1 MSNAD
6 PAVATCPRCPF
17 LGTLQWAVES
27 ESLRAT
33 EFPVASKKIQ
43 LPSRRRAEAASLAF
57 VAALATGV
65 ASAPAQAP
73 TVPAS
78 PGAVSVG
85 HQPGLVLAARDA
97 RHRVRFITRTPNFYL
112 DADESPHPALAASFE
127 AEWTGFLL
135 VLRTADYTFDRAG
148 AQVFIDGKP
157 IGDEPIRIES
167 GRRPVRI
174 AYRRAD
180 GPARL
185 RIRWKA
191 AYFDWEPIPPD
202 RWSHDPGAGPT
213 RQDFLIEQGRRLAED
228 YGCVNCHRTESK
240 SLRGRP
246 GHDLTGI
253 ASRVATPWLAH
264 WIEDPRAFRP
274 RSPMP
279 RQLTPEQSRDAAA
292 YFASLAQGGDFEFQ
306 RMSKEAGPF
315 HGQQL
320 FATLGCAACHENPE
334 SDPAQALDG
343 LGSKMSVAALKAYLL
358 DPARF
363 DPAGRMPSSALTDK
377 EAYNLAT
384 LLTRSRNP
392 VFEQPTEKGDANR
405 GRSVIRFAGCL
416 ACHALDG
423 EAAASNEHAAPE
435 LSRLS
440 PDKGCLAE
448 DPTGVPI
455 YSLEDDQR
463 RALNAFVAAYHEHPD
478 ISPSPV
484 YDLPRRMRQLGCV
497 TCHQVDH
504 IGPTAPVAET
514 APTLSEAGAKL
525 TPSWIASTLD
535 GSADNHH
542 RRQLRMPRYDAA
554 VSEPFVAALA
564 KASGLAPDTAS
575 DTGPTE
581 TAFSTTAARGVGF
594 LGTNASRDG
603 MGCVGCHGFQGH
615 DPLGEDGPDLTH
627 AGRRLRSD
635 WFRRWMRDP
644 ARIVSGTSMPN
655 YFTSTARA
663 ETEQTIGA
671 LWAALS
677 HGEGIPLPEG
687 LAGGPPEDRE
697 SLLVP
702 KDDPIV
708 VRWYMPEATPAA
720 IAVGLPGGVSY
731 CFDAGESRLRYAW
744 LGGFLDTTGTLTEKR
759 DPATQR
765 TRTPDLIGDIFYR
778 TVEHPLRVGSPE
790 RLPATRFRGYRLVD
804 GHPEFHYEIGGVEV
818 HERITATDKKDG
830 IQREFRLPQ
839 VDQPTWLLLEE
850 DEAVTIT
857 SSIENAIDGRLT
869 IPVGRDVRFVVT
881 AKRRPQ

>member
-1 MSNAD
+1 M
-6 PAVATCPRCPF
+6 
-17 LGTLQWAVES
+17 
-27 ESLRAT
+27 
-33 EFPVASKKIQ
+33 ASKKIQ
-43 LPSRRRAEAASLAF
+43 LPSRRRPAAASLAF

-85 HQPGLVLAARDA
+85 RQPGLVLNARDT
-97 RHRVRFITRTPNFYL
+97 RHQVRLITPTPNFYL

-127 AEWTGFLL
+127 AEWAGFLL

-148 AQVFIDGKP
+148 ARVFIDDKP
-157 IGDEPIRIES
+157 MGDEPVRIES

-174 AYRRAD
+174 AYRRAA

-191 AYFDWEPIPPD
+191 THFDWEPIPPE
-202 RWSHDPGAGPT
+202 RWSHDPAAGPT
-213 RQDFLIEQGRRLAED
+213 AQDRFIEKGRRLAED
-228 YGCVNCHRTESK
+228 YGCVNCHRAESK

-246 GHDLTGI
+246 GPDLTAI

-264 WIEDPRAFRP
+264 WIENPRAFRP

-279 RQLTPEQSRDAAA
+279 RQLTPEQSRNAAA

-306 RMSKEAGPF
+306 NMFKEAGPF
-315 HGQQL
+315 HGQHL
-320 FATLGCAACHENPE
+320 FSTLGCAACHENPGNG
-334 SDPAQALDG
+334 PAQALTG

-363 DPAGRMPSSALTDK
+363 DPSGRMPSSTLTDE

-384 LLTRSRNP
+384 LVTRSRNP
-392 VFEQPTEKGDANR
+392 AFEQPAGKGDADR
-405 GRSVIRFAGCL
+405 GRAVIRSAACL

-423 EAAASNEHAAPE
+423 EAAAANEHAAPE

-448 DPTGVPI
+448 TPAGVPT
-455 YSLEDDQR
+455 YAFQGDERL
-463 RALNAFVAAYHEHPD
+463 ALNAFVAAFREHPD
-478 ISPSPV
+478 ISPAPV
-484 YDLPRRMRQLGCV
+484 YDLPRRMQQLGCL

-504 IGPTAPVAET
+504 VGPTAPLAET
-514 APTLSEAGAKL
+514 APTLTEAGAKL
-525 TPSWIASTLD
+525 TPSWIASMLD

-542 RRQLRMPRYDAA
+542 RRQLRMPRYDGA
-554 VSEPFVAALA
+554 VSEPLVAALA
-564 KASGLAPDTAS
+564 KSSAVPPATAANTS
-575 DTGPTE
+575 PAE
-581 TAFSTTAARGVGF
+581 TALSAEASRGVGF
-594 LGTNASRDG
+594 LGTNAARDG

-635 WFRRWMRDP
+635 WFLRWMRDP

-655 YFTSTARA
+655 YFTSTAPA

-671 LWAALS
+671 LWAAFS
-677 HGEGIPLPEG
+677 HGEGMPLPEG
-687 LAGGPPEDRE
+687 LSGGPVEPDRE

-778 TVEHPLRVGSPE
+778 TVESPLRVGSLE
-790 RLPATRFRGYRLVD
+790 SLPATRFRGYRLVE

-818 HERITATDKKDG
+818 YERITANETKDG
-830 IQREFRLPQ
+830 IRREFHLPR

-850 DEAVTIT
+850 DEALTIT
-857 SSIENAIDGRLT
+857 SSIENKADGRLT
-869 IPVGRDVRFVVT
+869 IPTGRDIRFVVT
-881 AKRRPQ
+881 AERKPK